1 MATEDKKPP
10 MPADATGTGDR
21 PKKKTILDRHQIL
34 ERNVT
39 LLAIFAFLV
48 VTIGGIVQIAP
59 LFWLENTIEDVDGM
73 RPYTPLELAGRDIY
87 IREGCVG
94 CHSQMVRPFRHE
106 MERYGDYSKPGET
119 VYESPFLWGSKRT
132 GPDLAR
138 VGGKYPHLWHV
149 RHMENPRSTSPRS
162 IMPPYPHLLTRDLD
176 FDRIPGKLSA
186 LRTVGVPYEDAEID
200 AAVAEARAQAAQ
212 IAADVEAQGGPA
224 GLEGKEIAALV
235 AYLQK
240 LGTFLDTSTLP
251 AAAEDDLEPHELEE
265 IQETMQDEQPGDL
278 PGTDLEEEELPEGVE
293 PTDVDMERTDSGSV
307 VDDEAVDGL
316 IDDGST
322 DDGQEAPDAP

>member
-1 MATEDKKPP
+1 MKKFLDTHGFHRKLEGWPFVFT
-10 MPADATGTGDR
+10 ALT
-21 PKKKTILDRHQIL
+21 TIA
-34 ERNVT
+34 V
-39 LLAIFAFLV
+39 A
-48 VTIGGIVQIAP
+48 IGGIVEFLPMILVDDQVEAIATVEP
-59 LFWLENTIEDVDGM
+59 F
-73 RPYTPLELAGRDIY
+73 TPLEVAGRDLY

-162 IMPPYPHLLTRDLD
+162 IMPPYPWLLTRELD
-176 FDRIPGKLSA
+176 FDAIPGKVSA

-200 AAVAEARAQAAQ
+200 DAVASARAQAAQ
-212 IAADVEAQGGPA
+212 IAAEVVEQGGPS
-224 GLEGKEIAALV
+224 GLEDKEIAALV

-251 AAAEDDLEPHELEE
+251 GAAEDDLEPHELEE

-278 PGTDLEEEELPEGVE
+278 PGTELEEEELPPGVE

-307 VDDEAVDGL
+307 VDDETVDEL
-316 IDDGST
+316 LDDGST
-322 DDGQEAPDAP
+322 DNGQEGSDAP